1 MKEKWG
7 TLERAGKVRMVIL
20 ALIVVW
26 CTYATIAYVYE
37 IWNLDMSSGMVDT
50 KNMGPILIDGSDFTA
65 LFKIVGTGANGLRIF
80 AVYVAYT
87 IAITLMSAVPML
99 LYWLIAIRRAKDV
112 VTDEPELA
120 RHICGIGACISFIAG
135 VVLTGFHT
143 KLPAVWLTLCWV
155 LWAFLLVIIPLR
167 KQLPAA
173 MSQAQI
179 NNADAQNINGGQM

>member
-20 ALIVVW
+20 ALIVAW

-37 IWNLDMSSGMVDT
+37 IWNLDMSNGMVDT

-87 IAITLMSAVPML
+87 IAITLMSAVPLL
-99 LYWLIAIRRAKDV
+99 LYWLIGIRRAKDV
-112 VTDEPELA
+112 VSEEPELA
-120 RHICGIGACISFIAG
+120 RHICGIGACISFIVG
-135 VVLTGFHT
+135 VVLNQCSWQT
-143 KLPAVWLTLCWV
+143 
-155 LWAFLLVIIPLR
+155 
-167 KQLPAA
+167 
-173 MSQAQI
+173 
-179 NNADAQNINGGQM
+179 